1 MLQKAARR
9 ESAVTELKNGDGV
22 SYTVPQHIRP
32 ERIEKAARTI
42 FFRVNRICGKS
53 EIVVSDGERKLCAF
67 PREHLAP
74 GEMEHILLP
83 RKLLGENPPTQLTVS
98 ICEKQA

>member
-1 MLQKAARR
+1 MRASGMEKKRLLTCCILSLIHI
-9 ESAVTELKNGDGV
+9 SAD
-22 SYTVPQHIRP
+22 
-32 ERIEKAARTI
+32 I

>member
-1 MLQKAARR
+1 M
-9 ESAVTELKNGDGV
+9 KNGDGV

-32 ERIEKAARTI
+32 ERIEKAADI